1 MAQVADSG
9 NLMSVG
15 TNIKRLSCEQDQA
28 ELFNHCAKY
37 LTEALS
43 ASLWPYGIAKIDIS
57 VSKVNSD
64 FFVIGIRL
72 KRGLDVTLS
81 IMPADYII
89 GDNKMAELCGLVKAA
104 IDKRLEKDSTVMAL
118 EVN

>member
-1 MAQVADSG
+1 MAQVADNG
-9 NLMSVG
+9 NFAGLD
-15 TNIKRLSCEQDQA
+15 IKRLACEQDQA

-43 ASLWPYGIAKIDIS
+43 ASLWAYGIGKIDIS
-57 VSKVNSD
+57 VSKENND
-64 FFVIGIRL
+64 FFLIGIRL

-104 IDKRLEKDSTVMAL
+104 IDKWLDKDSKVMAL